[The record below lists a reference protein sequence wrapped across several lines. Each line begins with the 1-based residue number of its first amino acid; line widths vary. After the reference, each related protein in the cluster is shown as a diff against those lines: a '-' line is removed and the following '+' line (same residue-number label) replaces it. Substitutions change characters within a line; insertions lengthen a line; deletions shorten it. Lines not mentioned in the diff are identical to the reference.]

1 MITENGKLEIF
12 ENFRVDRDLPKH
24 KKKRRRRGSSYD
36 EMASKAGPVVDDGD
50 DGEEMSDSEMMVG
63 LEDSSILIDQDFTI
77 TNGTISRRSPRRRWG
92 IWGKFL
98 RVFSR
103 EKKISAVA
111 LDRFFRSLKDSRVQV
126 ELVEHRT
133 VGYVRAIKGARDRG
147 QRALLEKLVA
157 GLAAVRS
164 ETQLVSMGLSTYLTE
179 DAVVRFARKVDRGL
193 RLDWLANFTRV
204 IPDDVAVKKDEADQ
218 RCIFDNY
225 VVLHYDPTG
234 KNWSETAAEREKRR
248 DPILFGVV
256 QGRRLLYFVGDWVD
270 VYCDLTLDKVADV
283 LGRQVLGEISS
294 TVEVERRQE

>member
-1 MITENGKLEIF
+1 M
-12 ENFRVDRDLPKH
+12 
-24 KKKRRRRGSSYD
+24 
-36 EMASKAGPVVDDGD
+36 
-50 DGEEMSDSEMMVG
+50 
-63 LEDSSILIDQDFTI
+63 
-77 TNGTISRRSPRRRWG
+77 
-92 IWGKFL
+92 

-103 EKKISAVA
+103 EKKISVVS
-111 LDRFFRSLKDSRVQV
+111 LDRFFRSLMDSREQV

-133 VGYVRAIKGARDRG
+133 VGYVRAIEGARARG
-147 QRALLEKLVA
+147 QRALLEQLVA

-204 IPDDVAVKKDEADQ
+204 IPDDVAAKKAEADQ

-234 KNWSETAAEREKRR
+234 KNWSETAAERAKRR

-256 QGRRLLYFVGDWVD
+256 QGRRLLYFVGDWID
-270 VYCDLTLDKVADV
+270 EHCDLTLDKVADV

-294 TVEVERRQE
+294 TAEVERRQE